1 MACLCLLVLSLVSLC
16 ATEVIAEDNRIEGLP
31 IFCGSNECPRYQVLK
46 RYNTFELRSYESTR
60 WATTYLNTDGMGI
73 GMMKT
78 FRRLFKYISGENSEG
93 ISMKMNVPVRV
104 TVPLLDS
111 TLNSTM
117 SLFMPSAMMN
127 LPTPND
133 RSVVLESF
141 PPMNVYVR
149 SFSGYAVNSDYEKHS
164 KALTE
169 ELTALGLAFDN
180 QFGMAAAYNDPLT
193 FFKRH
198 NEVWFKSLN

>member
-1 MACLCLLVLSLVSLC
+1 MACLCLLVLSLFSLC
-16 ATEVIAEDNRIEGLP
+16 ATEVITEDNRIEGLP
-31 IFCGSNECPRYQVLK
+31 PFCGSYECPRYQVLK

-60 WATTYLNTDGMGI
+60 WATTYLNSGGMGI

-93 ISMKMNVPVRV
+93 ISIKMNVPVRI

-117 SLFMPSAMMN
+117 SLFMPSALLN
-127 LPTPND
+127 PPTPNEP
-133 RSVVLESF
+133 SVVLESF
-141 PPMNVYVR
+141 PPTSYYVR
-149 SFSGYAVNSDYEKHS
+149 SFGGYAIKSDYEKHS
-164 KALTE
+164 KALAE
-169 ELTALGLAFDN
+169 ELTALGLAYDT
-180 QFGMAAAYNDPLT
+180 QTGMAAAYNDPLT